1 MSALSMITIPPNT
14 VEQLKLLAA
23 AGTFAYV
30 GSTFARD
37 MTNTLYRTKA
47 GRHALR
53 WAHRHPVA
61 GRCLL
66 LAGSGGVIIAWPSTV
81 AKLIGYI
88 GGIAVTKESG
98 FSYRG
103 GTTGFVGIIQ
113 SAAAGRAPGIA
124 IIRKV
129 GYAVTAVSV
138 AGGLFATQWRRLVG
152 LFKSLRRKTSKE
164 GKQTGKES
172 SREKKERKEQA
183 ASSSAAPSSSLP
195 PSSSRV
201 APYAVTSPPQS
212 ELEQDTDGEFYRK
225 ASKSRRDDTDA
236 DESAYGRHSSRSKR
250 ERKDKERKHRK

>member
-1 MSALSMITIPPNT
+1 MSTKMSTLSMITIPPNT
-14 VEQLKLLAA
+14 AEQLKLLAA
-23 AGTFAYV
+23 AGTFA
-30 GSTFARD
+30 
-37 MTNTLYRTKA
+37 
-47 GRHALR
+47 
-53 WAHRHPVA
+53 HPVA
-61 GRCLL
+61 GRCIL

-98 FSYRG
+98 YSYRG
-103 GTTGFVGIIQ
+103 GTTGFVGIVQ

-124 IIRKV
+124 MIRKV
-129 GYAVTAVSV
+129 GHAVTAVSV
-138 AGGLFATQWRRLVG
+138 AGALFATQWRRLVG
-152 LFKSLRRKTSKE
+152 LFKSLRKKTSKE

-172 SREKKERKEQA
+172 NREKKERKEQI
-183 ASSSAAPSSSLP
+183 ASSSAAPSSSVQ
-195 PSSSRV
+195 PSSSRS

-236 DESAYGRHSSRSKR
+236 DESTYGRHSSRSKR

>member
-23 AGTFAYV
+23 AGTFA
-30 GSTFARD
+30 
-37 MTNTLYRTKA
+37 
-47 GRHALR
+47 
-53 WAHRHPVA
+53 HPVA

-66 LAGSGGVIIAWPSTV
+66 LACSGGVVIAWPSTV
-81 AKLIGYI
+81 AKLIGSI

-113 SAAAGRAPGIA
+113 SAAAGRAPGISM
-124 IIRKV
+124 IRKV

-138 AGGLFATQWRRLVG
+138 TGGLFATQWRRLVG
-152 LFKSLRRKTSKE
+152 LFKSLRRKAGKE
-164 GKQTGKES
+164 GKQMGKES
-172 SREKKERKEQA
+172 SKEKKERKEQA

-212 ELEQDTDGEFYRK
+212 ELEQDSDGEFYRK

-236 DESAYGRHSSRSKR
+236 DESTYGRHSSRSKR